1 MPAIIMHH
9 RKRRYYVPGCLHRI
23 SSISQIPITGET
35 MEKNKTGPQHGYQA
49 KPSQDILFLIEN
61 ITLPGTSE
69 AVSKPGRLDRN
80 GA

>member
-1 MPAIIMHH
+1 
-9 RKRRYYVPGCLHRI
+9 
-23 SSISQIPITGET
+23 

-61 ITLPGTSE
+61 ITLPETPEEVCKSD
-69 AVSKPGRLDRN
+69 RMDRN